1 MQVRDFTLRQ
11 LATFVQAARAGSF
24 AKAADQLGI
33 SQPAVSDHIATLE
46 RRIGRPLFI
55 RRRGASSQLTEAGT
69 ELLRKAE
76 MLLDASASMRSDQES
91 AASSGR
97 VPLRLCVGAYL
108 RDAYL
113 KPLL

>member
-76 MLLDASASMRSDQES
+76 ML
-91 AASSGR
+91 
-97 VPLRLCVGAYL
+97 
-108 RDAYL
+108 
-113 KPLL
+113 